1 LKLKLKLSKKDIVP
15 LITTILFCTWM
26 IVWIYGLIIGWATI
40 DVIRIFYFLIVIPW
54 GILIV
59 IVWINWRKIYID
71 IRGEKYKVHHF
82 DPLYIRAGL
91 VRLFQIVLI
100 FIVFIYYIILQIN
113 ALVLVVPTGLLVVVN
128 AILSYFGFSPSEVL
142 PENYVIESLNLEVP
156 ENKKLLSS
164 LPLLK
169 SALNEFEAKFNTV
182 LDELDAFVKNSAG
195 IGEDIIESINARII
209 DVEKIFKNIPIR
221 VFKRDPFDKYN
232 YMLLLILLAVIN
244 IVAQPAFAIPTYI
257 ALPTFSIFGI
267 LIGVS
272 ARGQI
277 NGNISNKIFENL
289 DALKTSM
296 QSIQNNLK
304 SVADLTNQF
313 TQNMHKL
320 YENFKESNFLDYLPI
335 NYSSLLSIGFVSFLS
350 LFVFILPHP
359 VPETI
364 FTTIQCFVLYY
375 FTSKQ

>member
-1 LKLKLKLSKKDIVP
+1 M
-15 LITTILFCTWM
+15 F
-26 IVWIYGLIIGWATI
+26 VWAYGLIVGW
-40 DVIRIFYFLIVIPW
+40 VIINITRIFYFLIIIPW
-54 GILIV
+54 VILII

-71 IRGEKYKVHHF
+71 IRGEKYKLHHF

-100 FIVFIYYIILQIN
+100 FIVFIYYIIMQIN

-128 AILSYFGFSPSEVL
+128 AILAYFGFSPSEML
-142 PENYVIESLNLEVP
+142 PEDYVIESLNIEVP
-156 ENKKLLSS
+156 ENKKLLNS

-169 SALNEFEAKFNTV
+169 SALNEFEKKFNSA
-182 LDELDAFVKNSAG
+182 LDDLDAFVEKP
-195 IGEDIIESINARII
+195 IEKGEEILESFNERIT
-209 DVEKIFKNIPIR
+209 DVEKMFKNIPIR
-221 VFKRDPFDKYN
+221 IFNRDPFDKYN

-289 DALKTSM
+289 EKLRANL
-296 QSIQNNLK
+296 QSFQNDLK
-304 SVADLTNQF
+304 SVAGLTKDFKQK
-313 TQNMHKL
+313 MHEI
-320 YENFKESNFLDYLPI
+320 YEEFKESNFLDYLPV
-335 NYSSLLSIGFVSFLS
+335 NYSSLLSVGFVSFLS
-350 LFVFILPHP
+350 LFVFILPLP

-364 FTTIQCFVLYY
+364 FTTIQWFVLYY